1 MDELEGPHGHGHHVS
16 VGAREHQVAAIA
28 SDPMRRLVGVLAL
41 GLSPAVRNEPGFAV
55 GLRQPNQLDIRRLD
69 MDASAEA
76 GDLGLQSCRLDA
88 PLVGDP
94 VDASGGSLSLL
105 RKFGLGLLRPR
116 PKTLDGSGERVAG
129 DGIVGLDNVFAG
141 IEMSAHDGVSDEA
154 REEFSVDHA
163 RLTASARG

>member
-28 SDPMRRLVGVLAL
+28 SEPMRRLVGVLAL

-94 VDASGGSLSLL
+94 VDAS
-105 RKFGLGLLRPR
+105 RPR